1 MGFILKKLA
10 SGSRLE
16 SDGKGGNLGVIS
28 GKGKPASIKA
38 WKDEGT
44 IKKGDEIPGIEL
56 TIELSDRGNIV
67 GQVYDQSTKKFL
79 PDSAP
84 ISYPLKT
91 TLFIPGTCGLAYL
104 KVLSD
109 VAISQELEIL
119 KETDTTPLINGF
131 KGVLLISEHDLFNAL
146 VDGDYSKKKHI
157 KMFIFDEFE
166 PVDCKLDFA
175 VATPYKGGGSNSQSE
190 ADRLKDRISFVRLAL
205 TSDSEAEQL
214 FVKAMQHNVG
224 GEMNFIGFISLILG

>member
-67 GQVYDQSTKKFL
+67 GQIYDQSTKKFL

-104 KVLSD
+104 KVLAD
-109 VAISQELEIL
+109 VTISQELELL
-119 KETDTTPLINGF
+119 KDTDTTPLIDGF
-131 KGVLLISEHDLFNAL
+131 KGVLLVSEHDLFNAL
-146 VDGDYSKKKHI
+146 VGGDYSKKNHI

-175 VATPYKGGGSNSQSE
+175 VATPYKGGGNSSQSE
-190 ADRLKDRISFVRLAL
+190 ADRIKDRVIFVSSAL
-205 TSDSEAEQL
+205 IDGSDTEQM
-214 FVKAMQHNVG
+214 FVKAKKHDIDDK
-224 GEMNFIGFISLILG
+224 MNFIEFIALILG